1 MANGETPIGNNY
13 TENLLESK
21 EFHIIQD
28 NQAFLILIGKTMNLV
43 TVKCSSYSTNLNYSE
58 ISLIAQNQLNSIN
71 ELYNFIV
78 FIFTNRGVK
87 VEMKNNEINLYLSF
101 FNNNM
106 KQNKIFMITLTY
118 SANNTDYFIN
128 HLWNKITRLES
139 ENNQMQMNYQ
149 NLLQNFQYLK
159 NEIDSLKNNFAPNN
173 NFINNNMNNMN
184 NNNNMMNGY
193 MNNNF
198 NNGNININNSFNQ
211 QMNNGN
217 NSISI
222 LFKEQGGGNQVKTL
236 YNCNINDTIAQLMD
250 KYRQKIDNKNLKFY
264 LTFNA
269 KVLNPAKTLKQLG
282 LTNLTT
288 LCVMKGDP
296 PIY

>member
-149 NLLQNFQYLK
+149 N
-159 NEIDSLKNNFAPNN
+159 
-173 NFINNNMNNMN
+173 
-184 NNNNMMNGY
+184 
-193 MNNNF
+193 
-198 NNGNININNSFNQ
+198 
-211 QMNNGN
+211 
-217 NSISI
+217 
-222 LFKEQGGGNQVKTL
+222 
-236 YNCNINDTIAQLMD
+236 
-250 KYRQKIDNKNLKFY
+250 
-264 LTFNA
+264 
-269 KVLNPAKTLKQLG
+269 
-282 LTNLTT
+282 
-288 LCVMKGDP
+288 
-296 PIY
+296 